1 MKRKNLMNISKKNI
15 ILNIVIIMSKNLI
28 IMISNNMKI
37 NNYLWIKI
45 FIKTLMKL
53 PHKLLN
59 WLSNKYNYH
68 QAKNK

>member
-1 MKRKNLMNISKKNI
+1 
-15 ILNIVIIMSKNLI
+15 MSKNLI

-37 NNYLWIKI
+37 NNYFWIKI

-53 PHKLLN
+53 HPKLLN
-59 WLSNKYNYH
+59 WLPNKYNYH